1 MKNPK
6 YCETCKGSFSE
17 KYAYRG
23 TKYCSQRCYFKK
35 RWQSSGSCIECGK
48 ESDTRFC
55 AKTCFYR
62 FHGRRKMLHLKQVRL
77 EIIEQLGGKCVLCG
91 FSDNRA
97 IDIDHTDRR
106 RKKRHT
112 SYTLE
117 RRIKDWRKNIAH
129 LRLLC
134 ANCHRIE
141 TQEKVWDKQRVR
153 F

>member
-1 MKNPK
+1 
-6 YCETCKGSFSE
+6 
-17 KYAYRG
+17 
-23 TKYCSQRCYFKK
+23 
-35 RWQSSGSCIECGK
+35 
-48 ESDTRFC
+48 
-55 AKTCFYR
+55 
-62 FHGRRKMLHLKQVRL
+62 MLHLKQVRL

-91 FSDNRA
+91 FSDARA

-106 RKKRHT
+106 RKQRHT